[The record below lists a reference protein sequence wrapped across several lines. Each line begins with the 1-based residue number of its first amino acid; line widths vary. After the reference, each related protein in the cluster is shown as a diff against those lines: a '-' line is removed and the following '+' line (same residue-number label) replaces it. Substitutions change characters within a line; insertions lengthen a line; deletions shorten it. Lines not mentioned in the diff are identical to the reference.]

1 MRRVTAILFGLA
13 ALLLPVGVV
22 LSHRNVPVVLVLIAL
37 CGLPALR
44 HFRPQPWVTAV
55 FALIVWGIV
64 TTLWSPYGNA
74 ASWVAYLVL
83 LGLFG
88 TAAMQ
93 AGEERA
99 AKWLA
104 IGTGA
109 SLLLLTIE
117 SLTGGIL
124 RDIIPP
130 EGRPDKDDVATAR
143 GITVIICMAP
153 GLLLYLFQ
161 SAALKNEYR
170 LKIVLGLL
178 IPLGIC
184 AASFDISANM
194 MAFLAAL
201 GAAGLVCLIPK
212 WGLKLVLAAAILPFL
227 LMPILV
233 AALPPI
239 EELSQLEAGP
249 QTWRMRLIIWKA
261 IWGGMSDGWAHFL
274 FGHGI
279 EGARIYGETL
289 GQMSLGGQQFA
300 IDLVPTHPH
309 NVYLQIWFDLGFV
322 GAVFASVASIMAGRA
337 LLSASLP
344 VPVRAASAALI
355 ASVAI
360 FALTDASLWT
370 LWRVAGPLL
379 GAWLILVASRS
390 MRQGGAQ

>member
-37 CGLPALR
+37 CGLPAMR
-44 HFRPQPWVTAV
+44 HFRPKSWMTAV

-88 TAAMQ
+88 TAAML
-93 AGEERA
+93 AGEERDSV
-99 AKWLA
+99 WISISVFTCLV
-104 IGTGA
+104 
-109 SLLLLTIE
+109 LLFIE
-117 SLTGGIL
+117 SMSGGLI

-143 GITVIICMAP
+143 GITVILCMAP
-153 GLLLYLFQ
+153 GLILFFFTKVF
-161 SAALKNEYR
+161 LREHR
-170 LKIVLGLL
+170 LNASLSLL

-184 AASFDISANM
+184 AASFDISANI

-201 GAAGLVCLIPK
+201 CAAGLVCLTPK

-233 AALPPI
+233 ATLPPI

-279 EGARIYGETL
+279 EGARVYGETL

-309 NVYLQIWFDLGFV
+309 NVYLQIWFDLGLL
-322 GAVFASVASIMAGRA
+322 GAVFASVASIMASRA

-344 VPVRAASAALI
+344 VAVRAASAALI
-355 ASVAI
+355 AGVVI